1 MCYSF
6 LTLQHNYKTTLKQD
20 IPQIALPKIIKER
33 PMITAQNIQRLLVL
47 LVGILLSSCVSNKE
61 ILYFQDAD
69 MYKNTAI
76 EYRENTIQPND
87 ILSVTISAAIPE
99 TAIPYNR
106 SASASNAF
114 GANVEVLK
122 LQGYLVNP
130 EGFIALPVLGK
141 VAAKGLTNSALET
154 TIINKLENG
163 GHLVNPIV
171 TVRLLN
177 AKVTVLGEVQRPG
190 TFSFTEQYLS
200 VPQALGYAGD
210 LTING
215 RRDDLLL
222 ISEVD
227 GTRKITHLNL
237 TTANWMDNPEYM
249 LKPNDV
255 LVVQPNRAKVKTAG
269 YIGNVTTIVAIASLA
284 LSATILLT
292 R

>member
-1 MCYSF
+1 
-6 LTLQHNYKTTLKQD
+6 
-20 IPQIALPKIIKER
+20 
-33 PMITAQNIQRLLVL
+33 MITAQNIQRLLVL

-69 MYKNTAI
+69 MYKNTTI

-106 SASASNAF
+106 IVAANASANTSI
-114 GANVEVLK
+114 EVLK

-141 VAAKGLTNSALET
+141 VAAKGLTNSVLET

-222 ISEVD
+222 IREVD
-227 GTRKITHLNL
+227 GSRKITHLNL

>member
-1 MCYSF
+1 MI
-6 LTLQHNYKTTLKQD
+6 KTQNIRLL
-20 IPQIALPKIIKER
+20 IIALCG
-33 PMITAQNIQRLLVL
+33 V
-47 LVGILLSSCVSNKE
+47 VLSSCVSNKE

-69 MYKNTAI
+69 SFKETTI
-76 EYRENTIQPND
+76 EYRENTVQPND

-106 SASASNAF
+106 QTSSNY
-114 GANVEVLK
+114 GTNVELLK
-122 LQGYLVNP
+122 LQGYLVSP
-130 EGFIALPVLGK
+130 EGLISIPVLGK
-141 VAAKGLTNSALET
+141 VLAKEQTTSALET
-154 TIINKLENG
+154 AIATRLEDD

-171 TVRLLN
+171 SVRLLN
-177 AKVTVLGEVQRPG
+177 AKVTVLGEVQRSG

-215 RRDDLLL
+215 RRDDILL
-222 ISEVD
+222 IRELD
-227 GTRKITHLNL
+227 GIRSITHLDL
-237 TTANWMDNPEYM
+237 TTADWMGNPEYI

-269 YIGNVTTIVAIASLA
+269 YVGNVSTIVAIASLV
-284 LSATILLT
+284 LSATILIT

>member
-1 MCYSF
+1 MIKTQNIRF
-6 LTLQHNYKTTLKQD
+6 L
-20 IPQIALPKIIKER
+20 IIALCG
-33 PMITAQNIQRLLVL
+33 V
-47 LVGILLSSCVSNKE
+47 VLSSCVSNKE

-69 MYKNTAI
+69 SFKETTI
-76 EYRENTIQPND
+76 EYRENTVQPND

-106 SASASNAF
+106 QTSSNY
-114 GANVEVLK
+114 GTNVELLK
-122 LQGYLVNP
+122 LQGYLVSP
-130 EGFIALPVLGK
+130 EGLISIPVLGK
-141 VAAKGLTNSALET
+141 VLAKEQTTSALET
-154 TIINKLENG
+154 AIATRLEDD

-171 TVRLLN
+171 SVRLLN
-177 AKVTVLGEVQRPG
+177 AKVTVLGEVQRSG

-215 RRDDLLL
+215 RRDDILL
-222 ISEVD
+222 IRELD
-227 GTRKITHLNL
+227 GIRSITHLDL
-237 TTANWMDNPEYM
+237 TTADWMGNPEYI

-269 YIGNVTTIVAIASLA
+269 YVGNVSTIVAIASLV
-284 LSATILLT
+284 LSATILIT